1 MSKTNFFL
9 YNIVILFLNLILC
22 LFLFV
27 GFLFYDPELPNNL
40 LFIKN
45 SLFCILYIL
54 IYATKFLFFPI
65 LFKFFIANRSVKYL
79 QVKLKRSYK
88 LQKQLLYKSFLFDY
102 LMLLIVSILIYNK
115 NILFVIIGPI
125 ALMPVFYYFGGGV
138 FLSYLGLIAYL
149 KFKKN
154 S

>member
-1 MSKTNFFL
+1 MSKTNFIL
-9 YNIVILFLNLILC
+9 YNFGILFLNLILC

-138 FLSYLGLIAYL
+138 FLSYLGLVAFL
-149 KFKKN
+149 KC
-154 S
+154 

>member
-1 MSKTNFFL
+1 MSKTNFIL

-125 ALMPVFYYFGGGV
+125 ALMPVFYYFGGGI

-149 KFKKN
+149 KFKKRT
-154 S
+154 

>member
-1 MSKTNFFL
+1 MSKTNFIL

-138 FLSYLGLIAYL
+138 LLSYLGLIAYL

>member
-1 MSKTNFFL
+1 MSKTNFIL

>member
-1 MSKTNFFL
+1 MSKINFIL

-138 FLSYLGLIAYL
+138 FISYLGLIVYF
-149 KFKKN
+149 KFKN
-154 S
+154 